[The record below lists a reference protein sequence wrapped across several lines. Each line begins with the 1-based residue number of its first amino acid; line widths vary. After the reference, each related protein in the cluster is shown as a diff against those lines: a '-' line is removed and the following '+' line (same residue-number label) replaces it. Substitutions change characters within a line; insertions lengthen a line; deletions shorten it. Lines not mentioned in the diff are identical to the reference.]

1 MIGNGDKTHDSLRK
15 NKLTGKCVEGEE
27 HKYVHD
33 KDSKQENPQIAY

>member
-1 MIGNGDKTHDSLRK
+1 MVTRLMIPYDT
-15 NKLTGKCVEGEE
+15 NKLTGKWVEGEE